1 MHKTIRLTAVGLALA
16 AILAACSSSGGS
28 TAPSAAAPSVA
39 PSVAAPSVAAS
50 VAPSEAPSAAA
61 ASASAA
67 PAGSAAV
74 GTLALADTSKGK
86 VIVDGEGRTL
96 YLFIPDESAKK
107 PTCYDTCAGQWP
119 AFVSPGGA
127 PTVGAGLDQSKVTV
141 VDRTDGQKQVQ
152 YGNYP
157 LYYFAGDSKAG
168 DINGEG
174 LGSKWY
180 VVSSDGE
187 EIK

>member
-1 MHKTIRLTAVGLALA
+1 M
-16 AILAACSSSGGS
+16 
-28 TAPSAAAPSVA
+28 
-39 PSVAAPSVAAS
+39 
-50 VAPSEAPSAAA
+50 EPSAAA

-74 GTLALADTSKGK
+74 ATIALADTPKGK

-96 YLFIPDESAKK
+96 YLFTPDESAKK

-119 AFVSPGGA
+119 ALVSPGGT
-127 PTVGAGLDQSKVTV
+127 PTVGAGLDQSKVTI

-168 DINGEG
+168 DLNGEG
-174 LGSKWY
+174 LGNKWY
-180 VVSSDGE
+180 VISADGE